1 MLKRSF
7 LSTLTVLLGACASQQ
22 PAEPPPPPPPPAVET
37 ATAASAGDPNEAV
50 VKIVALSDF
59 HGWLLPLEPRGFPR
73 YYGGIANLAG
83 MLDHKE
89 QLRPDDTVILDN
101 GDMWTGPTESTL
113 LRGESVIQAYNALGM
128 DAANVA
134 NHEFDFGVEILR
146 ARTTEANFPFLGANV
161 VKAGTDEHPDFL
173 KPFVVL
179 DRMGYKVGVLGLS
192 YVDTPKTTLAKHVAG
207 LEFKPYAPTLKK
219 YVPKM
224 KAAGAEIVVVLFHD
238 QIDVVEATMKSV
250 GDLGVNA
257 VVAGQNHRK
266 GRTEVHGMP
275 IVNPGPF
282 GRSYVRFDVRID
294 KATRKVKSVDH
305 EIIDVTGE
313 VGAPPFPPEPELVA
327 IAESARQKAKT
338 LSDDVLG
345 RLKRPLPIGTFDN
358 SPLGHFVVDSWLK
371 SMPDA
376 DLAMLNLGALRQP
389 LGSGPVTV
397 GDLVSVLPF
406 ENNVYIVK
414 ISGKELKQQLAIDHP
429 IVSGITWS
437 FRQKKGKRKVV
448 NVVDRV
454 GKKIKDDKQ
463 YRVAILDFMYTGGDG
478 YSFKDLD
485 TSPVDTGLSWRE
497 PVMRALRVAE
507 ATHREVK
514 PATGARAR
522 RVR

>member
-1 MLKRSF
+1 MLKRFF
-7 LSTLTVLLGACASQQ
+7 LLTLTLLLGACAGQQ
-22 PAEPPPPPPPPAVET
+22 PADQPPPPPPPSVGT
-37 ATAASAGDPNEAV
+37 TTAAAAQVKSEPV

-83 MLDHKE
+83 MLEHKE
-89 QLRPDDTVILDN
+89 ALTDDNTVILDN

-113 LRGESVIQAYNALGM
+113 LRGESVIQAYNALGV
-128 DAANVA
+128 DAANIA

-146 ARTTEANFPFLGANV
+146 ARTTEARFPFLGANV
-161 VKAGTDEHPDFL
+161 VKAGTSEHPDFL
-173 KPFVVL
+173 APYVIL
-179 DRMGYKVGVLGLS
+179 ERMGYKVGVLGLS

-207 LEFKPYAPTLKK
+207 LEFKPYAPTLKE
-219 YVPKM
+219 YVPKL

-238 QIDVVEATMKSV
+238 EIEIVEETMKKV
-250 GDLGVNA
+250 GDLGVHA

-266 GRTEVHGMP
+266 GRTEVNGTP

-282 GRSYVRFDVRID
+282 GRSYVRFDVLMDEAARS
-294 KATRKVKSVDH
+294 VKSVEH
-305 EIIDVTGE
+305 EIVDVTGE
-313 VGAPPFPPEPELVA
+313 VGAPPFPPSPDLVA

-345 RLKRPLPIGTFDN
+345 RVKKPLPIGTFDN

-371 SMPDA
+371 SMPEA
-376 DLAMLNLGALRQP
+376 DLAILNLGALRQP

-414 ISGKELKQQLAIDHP
+414 VTGKELKQQLEIDGP

-437 FRQKKGKRKVV
+437 FRERKGKRKVV

-454 GKKIKDDKQ
+454 GKKIKDDKT
-463 YRVAILDFMYTGGDG
+463 YRIAILDFMYTGGDG

-497 PVMRALRVAE
+497 PVMRALRIAE
-507 ATHREVK
+507 STNRELRT
-514 PATGARAR
+514 ASGARAR